1 MKRPVHPDPE
11 QLAAWIEG
19 GLAAAEAS
27 RVEQHVL
34 SCRQCLTAYAD
45 LLVFRREVPA
55 RSGVGEDDAELLTAA
70 LGGRGDQ
77 DRRAAEP
84 TTASRRRPGR
94 PRPRVAWS
102 AAAALAV
109 ALVGGWWFVAGGP
122 PRAGSDGTAGE
133 TWLAAAASAV
143 REASRDGLILPG
155 QARRAYPDRPTLR
168 ASRADSGVFAG
179 DGALHTDPPA
189 AHTEQAL
196 LHASGLLA
204 AGQHDMAR
212 LVIGR
217 ALRERPDHPD
227 WLLLAADLAYRGN
240 DLVRADSLLTRAFAA
255 RPDAPEIRFGL
266 GLVRKA
272 RGDHASA
279 RELLEGLLQPEDGS
293 LVSMRARQE
302 LREESAGTPAEWTG
316 P

>member
-19 GLAAAEAS
+19 GLPAAEAS
-27 RVEQHVL
+27 RVERHVL
-34 SCRQCLTAYAD
+34 RCRQCLTAYAD
-45 LLVFRREVPA
+45 LLAFRREAPGHA
-55 RSGVGEDDAELLTAA
+55 CVGEDDGGLLAAA
-70 LGGRGDQ
+70 LGDRGEQ
-77 DRRAAEP
+77 DRRATEHA
-84 TTASRRRPGR
+84 TASTRRPGR
-94 PRPRVAWS
+94 PRLRVTWA

-109 ALVGGWWFVAGGP
+109 AFFGGWWMVVGGP
-122 PRAGSDGTAGE
+122 PGAGSDGAAGE

-143 REASRDGLILPG
+143 LDASRDGLILPG
-155 QARRAYPDRPTLR
+155 QARHAYPDRPTLR
-168 ASRADSGVFAG
+168 SSRADSGEFAG
-179 DGALHTDPPA
+179 DGALPNDPPA
-189 AHTEQAL
+189 VHTEQAV

-240 DLVRADSLLTRAFAA
+240 DLARADSLLSRAFAA

-266 GLVRKA
+266 ALVRKA
-272 RGDHASA
+272 RGDRAGA

-293 LVSMRARQE
+293 LVSVRARRE
-302 LREESAGTPAEWTG
+302 LRGD
-316 P
+316 